1 MWNPND
7 TIVEGEGHLS
17 DTLSKHPTWTSTA
30 SRPPATRP
38 RIGLVLAAGRSERLA
53 GVTGGGSKALIRVG
67 GLALVERAVR
77 TLLAA
82 GLERV
87 VVVVGYQAGP
97 VAAVVDRLAPGRVRA
112 VFAESW
118 ELGNG
123 ASLTA
128 AESLVAEEG
137 LFVLV
142 TADHVFGEWAL
153 EPLLSAG
160 RPAVLV
166 DHAPDPDAWAE
177 GMRVRLYEERVIALS
192 KELGDPSID
201 CGAFLLPT
209 AIFDA
214 QRRAQATGNASLAA
228 AVTELGREQP
238 LAAVPLPQD
247 LWWQD
252 VDTPE
257 DLRRAG
263 ARLRRSLTKEADGPV
278 SRYLNRPVSTR
289 VSMALAHLP
298 IHPDVVSLTAFL
310 LGVVAASLLAS
321 GRGIAGGILAQLAS
335 ILDGVDGEIA
345 RLQVRSGP
353 GGALLDG
360 VLDRL
365 ADAAIVG
372 GLALWA
378 LDAGSDPGPVAV
390 LAVAATAGAMLSM
403 ATKDRISALGFPPLP
418 ERWIALLL
426 GGRDARLLIVAIG
439 AVLGWPAATLVV
451 LIATSALSL
460 AVRLWLAR
468 STLRGTWP
476 GPR

>member
-1 MWNPND
+1 MWNPD
-7 TIVEGEGHLS
+7 VRIVEREEHVADILS
-17 DTLSKHPTWTSTA
+17 EHPTRASTA

-38 RIGLVLAAGRSERLA
+38 RVGIVLAAGRSERLA

-77 TLLAA
+77 TLLAG

-97 VAAVVDRLAPGRVRA
+97 VVAVVDRLAPGRVRA
-112 VFAESW
+112 VFAERW

-123 ASLTA
+123 ASLAA
-128 AESLVAEEG
+128 AESLVAEES

-142 TADHVFGEWAL
+142 TADHVFGERAL
-153 EPLLSAG
+153 APLLSAG

-166 DHAPDPDAWAE
+166 DSAPDPGAWAE
-177 GMRVRLYEERVIALS
+177 GMRVRLDEANVVALS
-192 KELGDPSID
+192 KELGEPSID

-214 QRRAQATGNASLAA
+214 QRRASAQGDASLAA
-228 AVTELGREQP
+228 AVTELAREMP
-238 LAAVPLPQD
+238 IAAVPLPQG
-247 LWWQD
+247 LWWHD
-252 VDTPE
+252 IDTPE
-257 DLRRAG
+257 DLRRAA
-263 ARLRRSLTKEADGPV
+263 ARLRRSLTKETDGPV

-289 VSMALAHLP
+289 MSMALAHLP

-310 LGVVAASLLAS
+310 FGVIAAWLLAT

-335 ILDGVDGEIA
+335 ILDGADGEIA
-345 RLQVRSGP
+345 RLQVRAGP

-365 ADAAIVG
+365 ADAAMVG

-378 LDAGSDPGPVAV
+378 VHAGSDPSLVVA
-390 LAVAATAGAMLSM
+390 LAVGATAGAMLSM

-418 ERWIALLL
+418 ERWLAFLL

-439 AVLGWPAATLVV
+439 ALLGWPVTTLAV
-451 LIATSALSL
+451 LILTSALSL
-460 AVRLWLAR
+460 TVRLWLAR